1 MRWELS
7 EEQQLFTTSLRE
19 WLGQRAEPAAVRAWL
34 DTGDLSSFERLFA
47 GEGWAAVG
55 FDEELGGQGGGMLEL
70 ALTAR
75 ELGRAATP
83 SAVWLQ
89 SAIVVP
95 ALADEP
101 ALVRAASESGE
112 VTALAVR
119 ADRIPAAAPSVE
131 RRSDRLDGRIPCV
144 LGAARARRFL
154 VPIADGE
161 SISLWLV
168 DGGDPGIGIHSR
180 SLLDRSRD
188 VADVVLDD
196 VAARRLELDAAAAIN
211 EIATRAAVLVAADA
225 LGASERML
233 QLTVDYSKQRHQF
246 GQPIGAFQAV
256 KHAAAQMLVTVESSL
271 SIVCYAAQSAEEGL
285 PERATHA
292 AVAKAQVTG
301 AGAVLADSAL
311 TLHGAIGYT
320 WEHDLHLFYKRAKLD
335 RVLFGTPATW
345 NGRIADVLPLLPAT
359 A

>member
-1 MRWELS
+1 MHWELS
-7 EEQQLFTTSLRE
+7 DEQELFTTSLRD
-19 WLGQRAEPAAVRAWL
+19 WLSERAGSSAVRGWL
-34 DTGDLSSFERLFA
+34 DTGDPAGFERLFVS
-47 GEGWAAVG
+47 EGWAGVG
-55 FDEELGGQGGGMLEL
+55 FDEDLGGQGGGLLEL

-75 ELGRAATP
+75 ELGRVAAP
-83 SAVWLQ
+83 SATWLQ
-89 SAIVVP
+89 SATVVP
-95 ALADEP
+95 ALAGES

-131 RRSDRLDGRIPCV
+131 SRADRLHGRIPCV
-144 LGAARARRFL
+144 LGAARSQRLL
-154 VPIADGE
+154 VPVADGE
-161 SISLWLV
+161 SVSLWLV
-168 DGGDPGIGIHSR
+168 DRTEASVGIHPR

-196 VAARRLELDAAAAIN
+196 ATARRLEIDATAALG

-233 QLTVDYSKQRHQF
+233 QLAVDYSKQRQQF
-246 GQPIGAFQAV
+246 GRPIGSFQAV
-256 KHAAAQMLVTVESSL
+256 KHAAAQMLVTVESSM

-285 PERATHA
+285 HERATHA

-301 AGAVLADSAL
+301 AGAELADSAL

-335 RVLFGTPATW
+335 RVLFGTPAAW
-345 NGRIADVLPLLPAT
+345 NERIADALPLLPAT

>member
-7 EEQQLFTTSLRE
+7 EEQELFTTSLRE
-19 WLGQRAEPAAVRAWL
+19 WLGQRAEPAAVRDWL
-34 DTGDLSSFERLFA
+34 DAGDLSSFERLFT
-47 GEGWAAVG
+47 GEGWAGVG
-55 FDEELGGQGGGMLEL
+55 FDEEFGGQGGGLLEL

-75 ELGRAATP
+75 ELGRVAAP
-83 SAVWLQ
+83 SASWLQ

-112 VTALAVR
+112 LTALAVR
-119 ADRIPAAAPSVE
+119 ADRIPAASSSVQS
-131 RRSDRLDGRIPCV
+131 RADRLHGRIPCV
-144 LGAARARRFL
+144 LGATRAARFV
-154 VPIADGE
+154 VPVADDGNL
-161 SISLWLV
+161 SLWLV
-168 DGGDPGIGIHSR
+168 DAADRGVGLHPR

-188 VADVVLDD
+188 AADVVLDD
-196 VAARRLELDAAAAIN
+196 VPARRLDADATAAIG
-211 EIATRAAVLVAADA
+211 EIATRAAVLTAADA
-225 LGASERML
+225 LGAAERML
-233 QLTVDYSKQRHQF
+233 QLAVDYSKQRHQF

-271 SIVCYAAQSAEEGL
+271 SIVCYAAESAEEGL
-285 PERATHA
+285 PDRATHA

-301 AGAVLADSAL
+301 GCAALADSAL

-335 RVLFGTPATW
+335 RVLFGTPAAW
-345 NGRIADVLPLLPAT
+345 NERIADVLPLVPAT

>member
-7 EEQQLFTTSLRE
+7 EEQELFTTSLRE
-19 WLGQRAEPAAVRAWL
+19 WLTERAGLPAVRGWL
-34 DTGDLSSFERLFA
+34 DAGDPSSFERLFV
-47 GEGWAAVG
+47 GEGWAGVG
-55 FDEELGGQGGGMLEL
+55 FDEELGGQGGGLLEI

-75 ELGRAATP
+75 ELGRAAAP
-83 SAVWLQ
+83 SAGWLQ

-101 ALVRAASESGE
+101 TLVRAASESGE

-119 ADRIPAAAPSVE
+119 ADHIPAAVPSVKD
-131 RRSDRLDGRIPCV
+131 RTDRLHGRIPCV

-161 SISLWLV
+161 SMSLWLV
-168 DGGDPGIGIHSR
+168 DGADPGIGIHPR

-196 VAARRLELDAAAAIN
+196 VAARRLDLDAAATIN
-211 EIATRAAVLVAADA
+211 DIAARAAVLVAADA

-233 QLTVDYSKQRHQF
+233 QLTVDYSKQRQQF
-246 GQPIGAFQAV
+246 GRPIGSFQAV
-256 KHAAAQMLVTVESSL
+256 KHAAAQMLVTVESSM
-271 SIVCYAAQSAEEGL
+271 SIVCYAAQSAEQGL
-285 PERATHA
+285 PERSTHA

-301 AGAVLADSAL
+301 AAAALADSAL

-320 WEHDLHLFYKRAKLD
+320 WEHDLQLFYKRAKLD
-335 RVLFGTPATW
+335 RVLFGTPTVW
-345 NGRIADVLPLLPAT
+345 NERIADALPLIPAS